1 MNKELLYYIDNFL
14 KENEE
19 MLFGFIEKDDIQ
31 LLSLNKEQAGVID
44 LWQDILTA
52 VYVIDT
58 ETLKV
63 EVVWNNKSGWV
74 DNKMQQLDIDYEEY
88 INKGEWKW
96 V

>member
-14 KENEE
+14 KENEK
-19 MLFGFIEKDDIQ
+19 MLFGFVENKEDIQ
-31 LLSLNKEQAGVID
+31 LLSMSKEQAEVID

-74 DNKMQQLDIDYEEY
+74 DNKMQQLDLDYEEY
-88 INKGEWKW
+88 INKGL
-96 V
+96 